1 MGIAVAGGLTF
12 STFLTLFIV
21 PALYAMLEGR
31 KERKAKRKA
40 RRQAETEEFI
50 KKQLNAKKQ

>member
-1 MGIAVAGGLTF
+1 VAGGLTF